1 MRFNFSISSSSSGY
15 SRQFSV
21 NYKTNRKH
29 KDHQHCCDSNFNTIS
44 TNKTTAKCSLL
55 SSHRRCTEAS
65 FNVLI
70 SRNHVPEL
78 KARRLT
84 LFLCA
89 FSVLPSRRCRGQVFS
104 TAAGRTAPRGQLLAN
119 QSGSRARAGARGQ
132 GGNKKHLPPRA
143 QRAAQTSRSSRGG
156 PRPDPRRSGCHI
168 VRREIS
174 VGGLQPGCRAQEL
187 LRSTF
192 FQPFL
197 FFFFFFCQQPAVPG

>member
-1 MRFNFSISSSSSGY
+1 MTLILTQY
-15 SRQFSV
+15 LQ
-21 NYKTNRKH
+21 
-29 KDHQHCCDSNFNTIS
+29 
-44 TNKTTAKCSLL
+44 TTAKCSLL

-65 FNVLI
+65 FNVII

-89 FSVLPSRRCRGQVFS
+89 FSVLPSRRRCRGQVFS
-104 TAAGRTAPRGQLLAN
+104 TAAERTAPRGQLLAN
-119 QSGSRARAGARGQ
+119 QSGSRARATAGQ

-143 QRAAQTSRSSRGG
+143 QRAAQTSRSSLGG

-197 FFFFFFCQQPAVPG
+197 FFFCQQPAVPG